1 MFANIEHIQIVA
13 ACAAVVVLA
22 YIGLV
27 QYSRYVAH
35 KKKHVNDES
44 TSELPNNFAVIPYA
58 LIPIMFGAA
67 AVFVGLVVADY
78 VAFRGWV
85 DGVSGALIA
94 SVIFSIVLYIVMDAG
109 LIRHVG
115 DAVYF
120 DTIESKFLGVAADA
134 VDDVD
139 AVDIRKVVAE
149 ALTDLLKK

>member
-13 ACAAVVVLA
+13 ACAVVIVLA

-44 TSELPNNFAVIPYA
+44 TSKLTNSFAFIPYA

-67 AVFVGLVVADY
+67 AVFVGLVAADY
-78 VAFRGWV
+78 IAFRGWV
-85 DGVSGALIA
+85 DGDSGVLIA
-94 SVIFSIVLYIVMDAG
+94 SVIFSIALYIVMDAG
-109 LIRHVG
+109 LVRHVG

-120 DTIESKFLGVAADA
+120 DTIESKFLGVADDV

-139 AVDIRKVVAE
+139 TVDVKRAIAE
-149 ALTDLLKK
+149 ALNDLLKK